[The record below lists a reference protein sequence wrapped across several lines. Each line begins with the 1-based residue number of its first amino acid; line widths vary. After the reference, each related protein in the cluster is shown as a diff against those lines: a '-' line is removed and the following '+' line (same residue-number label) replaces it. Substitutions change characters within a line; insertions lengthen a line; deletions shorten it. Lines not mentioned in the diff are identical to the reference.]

1 VKTTRA
7 TLLLVVV
14 EQVTADEAPSAA
26 PAIETTA
33 ELVRARPI
41 RNVRPEAVDGFRP
54 KSPFARLDN
63 WIKRCA
69 S

>member
-26 PAIETTA
+26 PAIETQG
-33 ELVRARPI
+33 EVILARPI
-41 RNVRPEAVDGFRP
+41 RKIATTDT
-54 KSPFARLDN
+54 SARLAQSLDGLGR
-63 WIKRCA
+63 WLSKVA